1 MMKFII
7 CILFFF
13 CIGPLSATQVF
24 CDFEEVYSNGDIQN
38 GIILVNEQKIRYEY
52 LDPTLYTIFANKEL
66 FFLVENNSTE
76 VFHKI
81 KDKDLGF
88 FQELKKNISTFPNI
102 EKTYENKD
110 YKIKFELNYDRSFFK
125 RVSINS
131 KSLSMSI
138 YFNNCENRIM
148 ENIYF
153 RHSPYQELAK
163 FR

>member
-88 FQELKKNISTFPNI
+88 FQELQKNISTFPNI

-131 KSLSMSI
+131 NSLSMSI

-148 ENIYF
+148 DNIYF

>member
-1 MMKFII
+1 MMKVII
-7 CILFFF
+7 YILFFF
-13 CIGPLSATQVF
+13 GIGPLNATQII

-52 LDPTLYTIFANKEL
+52 LDPALYTIFANKEL

-88 FQELKKNISTFPNI
+88 FQELKKNISTFPNV

-110 YKIKFELNYDRSFFK
+110 YKVKFELNYDGSFFK

-131 KSLSMSI
+131 KNLSMSI
-138 YFNNCENRIM
+138 FFNNCKNRIM
-148 ENIYF
+148 ENIYLK
-153 RHSPYQELAK
+153 HSPYQKLGK
-163 FR
+163 LG